1 VILSLFLLASM
12 FGLSHAVTTL
22 TAKTEVRGGTLKA
35 KGSETTIATD
45 SRATTFVME
54 EQVAGTT
61 YCLIEAEA
69 VAVQEQVVSGR
80 NVIIEF
86 KDDGA

>member
-12 FGLSHAVTTL
+12 FSLSHAVAVL

-45 SRATTFVME
+45 SRATTFVIE
-54 EQVAGTT
+54 DQVAGTT
-61 YCLIEAEA
+61 YCLTEA
-69 VAVQEQVVSGR
+69 VAIKEQVFRGR
-80 NVIIEF
+80 NGII
-86 KDDGA
+86 